1 MVAKFFKY
9 LQMLGIVPNLAS
21 LCKKVQFYFK
31 SYKVSIREKVSSYT
45 TVNHVVVESTLWVH
59 AVPFIIDDKKYLRL
73 NTSRWTAVKTI
84 CAIGSLVIQLTLI
97 LKWFQIQK
105 SKSRAVVFTDSW
117 RQILMTFF
125 LDLFIGA
132 CFGLLHLL
140 RVPREIVF
148 LLNCSN
154 YLERDHQGKGVH
166 GYVPNYFIGIAVLAI
181 ITVTAAPVT
190 LCATGF
196 LKPCMPPSFF
206 TMATLPCKDWN
217 DIRGYFLAKTV
228 QAVFAA
234 YTGLVI
240 FSTLAF
246 GLFVLLYY
254 PVAVQLLLLDGLKR
268 YLDQEKSFRMILL
281 VQYRKLQLL
290 SRLLNNAWRDPAMPF
305 VVGGILVL
313 NSTSLYV
320 VLSSSEKIPLPVLAI
335 YSVGAVDTLVMIQH
349 LFKIVSYP
357 YTRSV
362 DFINAAR
369 RGLKKASRWEVK
381 YIVSCFPLKVHM
393 GNGTFFDRSTSL
405 VVCNTALD
413 LLVTF
418 LLL

>member
-1 MVAKFFKY
+1 
-9 LQMLGIVPNLAS
+9 
-21 LCKKVQFYFK
+21 
-31 SYKVSIREKVSSYT
+31 
-45 TVNHVVVESTLWVH
+45 
-59 AVPFIIDDKKYLRL
+59 
-73 NTSRWTAVKTI
+73 
-84 CAIGSLVIQLTLI
+84 
-97 LKWFQIQK
+97 
-105 SKSRAVVFTDSW
+105 
-117 RQILMTFF
+117 
-125 LDLFIGA
+125 
-132 CFGLLHLL
+132 
-140 RVPREIVF
+140 
-148 LLNCSN
+148 
-154 YLERDHQGKGVH
+154 
-166 GYVPNYFIGIAVLAI
+166 
-181 ITVTAAPVT
+181 
-190 LCATGF
+190 
-196 LKPCMPPSFF
+196 MPPSFF
-206 TMATLPCKDWN
+206 TMTTLPCKDWD
-217 DIRGYFLAKTV
+217 DIRGNFLAKTL

-240 FSTLAF
+240 FSTLTF

-254 PVAVQLLLLDGLKR
+254 PVAAQLLLLDGLKR

-335 YSVGAVDTLVMIQH
+335 YSVGAVDTFVMIQH

-405 VVCNTALD
+405 VACSTALD

>member
-1 MVAKFFKY
+1 MSDSE
-9 LQMLGIVPNLAS
+9 I
-21 LCKKVQFYFK
+21 
-31 SYKVSIREKVSSYT
+31 E
-45 TVNHVVVESTLWVH
+45 
-59 AVPFIIDDKKYLRL
+59 
-73 NTSRWTAVKTI
+73 
-84 CAIGSLVIQLTLI
+84 
-97 LKWFQIQK
+97 
-105 SKSRAVVFTDSW
+105 TDSSDW
-117 RQILMTFF
+117 SYQGTTEEEESEGDDVFSV
-125 LDLFIGA
+125 DEVVAATGVD
-132 CFGLLHLL
+132 FG
-140 RVPREIVF
+140 V
-148 LLNCSN
+148 
-154 YLERDHQGKGVH
+154 D
-166 GYVPNYFIGIAVLAI
+166 GYVPNYFIGIGVLAI
-181 ITVTAAPVT
+181 ITITAAPVT
-190 LCATGF
+190 LCATSF

-206 TMATLPCKDWN
+206 TMTTLPCKDWD
-217 DIRGYFLAKTV
+217 DIRGNFLAKTL

-240 FSTLAF
+240 FSTLTF

-268 YLDQEKSFRMILL
+268 KF
-281 VQYRKLQLL
+281 QLL

-320 VLSSSEKIPLPVLAI
+320 VLSSSEKIPLPVFAI
-335 YSVGAVDTLVMIQH
+335 YSVGAVDTFVMIQH

-405 VVCNTALD
+405 VACSTALD